1 MARGARLGCSG
12 LQSLLSVELG
22 RTSKCQSCSKRCMLR
37 SLSKLQTSSDCLE
50 AMECSTTTK
59 VYWLGRRLALIASS
73 RRVRA
78 SGGCSCRQT
87 WLLRVFVR
95 LSLMLGDVLLF
106 LYREVKRASDSDTP
120 SIVGKLAPKSNMPRS
135 LVQLLLPSR
144 KGITRNKCFDCR
156 STVPWGC
163 VSDGNWCTPKVGE

>member
-1 MARGARLGCSG
+1 MLNEEGQASVRAAQRDACCGRCPNSRH
-12 LQSLLSVELG
+12 SLIVL
-22 RTSKCQSCSKRCMLR
+22 
-37 SLSKLQTSSDCLE
+37 KLWNVLPPKFIGWVGDSH
-50 AMECSTTTK
+50 
-59 VYWLGRRLALIASS
+59 SS
-73 RRVRA
+73 RPQDE

-87 WLLRVFVR
+87 WRLFRVFVR
-95 LSLMLGDVLLF
+95 PSLMLGDVLLF

-144 KGITRNKCFDCR
+144 RGITRNKCFDCR

-163 VSDGNWCTPKVGE
+163 VSDGNWCTPEVGE